1 MSVHQVK
8 SSLASWVTDAE
19 GRNTHWWV
27 AAKFTMPSPP
37 RPGAPSPG
45 RQASSMSRVVSVLGL
60 NRAEKLQLLGER
72 SPLGAYLSPAELNRL
87 SKVCSIVRFSEGK
100 PIRANSPFYLV
111 VDGVVAVMDD
121 DEVTQRTSVPLHPA
135 RFHIG
140 LALSRAPASRITR

>member
-1 MSVHQVK
+1 M
-8 SSLASWVTDAE
+8 
-19 GRNTHWWV
+19 
-27 AAKFTMPSPP
+27 
-37 RPGAPSPG
+37 
-45 RQASSMSRVVSVLGL
+45 LGL

-121 DEVTQRTSVPLHPA
+121 DEVTQSTSVHRCTPHAFTL
-135 RFHIG
+135 
-140 LALSRAPASRITR
+140 ASRSLVHPPHASPGD